1 MIKARLGLI
10 KTSRPPFNNFFCIV
24 TVFVRGV
31 WIARARGRNQ
41 VVDWR
46 MVSVLHQDDEA
57 YANFVLDSYFTAKNR
72 SNAQIIYLRDGV

>member
-1 MIKARLGLI
+1 MIKPRLGLI
-10 KTSRPPFNNFFCIV
+10 KTSCPPFNHFFCIV

-46 MVSVLHQDDEA
+46 MVSVLHQDEEA
-57 YANFVLDSYFTAKNR
+57 YANFVLDSYLQQKTEAMHR
-72 SNAQIIYLRDGV
+72 